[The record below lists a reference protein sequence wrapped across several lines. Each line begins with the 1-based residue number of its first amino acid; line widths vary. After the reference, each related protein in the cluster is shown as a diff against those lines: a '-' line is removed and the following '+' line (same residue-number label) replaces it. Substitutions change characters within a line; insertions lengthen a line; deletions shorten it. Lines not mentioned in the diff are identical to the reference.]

1 MTKRPIKSIF
11 SDLKRLSKQKTFK
24 RKLSFKFESEFLNYQ
39 PYLRDFSS
47 QHYEIFEELAYKLG
61 LQHSIDDLFSGQV
74 VNKTESR
81 PALHHQYRIDPASNY
96 FNFKKITE
104 PFIKKI
110 LKEGFT
116 NIITFGI
123 GGSYEGPKL
132 LQEYTFKKSSELNY
146 YFISGP
152 DKDEFN
158 SIVKP
163 LIGQK
168 NFYIFS
174 SKSLS
179 TDETLLCL
187 KWLGK
192 ERNESNSIV
201 ITANSEKAK
210 TLNFPKNCIVPFPET
225 VGGRYSIWSPI
236 SLSAGLENNF
246 STFLKGGFAADKMML
261 GTTKKDQQYQKFIK
275 ILAFSDLWFNN
286 FKNKKNRV
294 VLSYNWKL
302 RSLTNYLQQLE
313 MESLGKEANP
323 KSIFQETGQSIFGGF
338 GSTAQHSYFQLL
350 HQGTAEFCTDII
362 YSTSTVSPL
371 SSAQARG
378 QASLLSSDFKTSNNI
393 LEKTNSNS
401 PVNLFHMNKLSLGGL
416 GFLLATWEHR
426 VFITASMLQINPFDQ
441 YGVAAG
447 KVVAKKFLS

>member
-47 QHYEIFEELAYKLG
+47 QHYEIFEELAYKLD

-81 PALHHQYRIDPASNY
+81 PALHHQYRIDPASND

-110 LKEGFT
+110 LKEGFA

-210 TLNFPKNCIVPFPET
+210 TLSFPKNCIVPFPET

-323 KSIFQETGQSIFGGF
+323 KSIFKETGQSIFGGF

>member
-1 MTKRPIKSIF
+1 MTKRPIQSIF

-74 VNKTESR
+74 VNKTENR
-81 PALHHQYRIDPASNY
+81 PALHHQYRIDPTSND
-96 FNFKKITE
+96 FNFKNITE
-104 PFIKKI
+104 PFIRKI

-210 TLNFPKNCIVPFPET
+210 TLSFPKNCIVPFPET

-323 KSIFQETGQSIFGGF
+323 KSIFKETGQSIFGGF

-378 QASLLSSDFKTSNNI
+378 QASLLSSDLKTSNNI

-401 PVNLFHMNKLSLGGL
+401 PVNLFHMNKLSLPGL

>member
-210 TLNFPKNCIVPFPET
+210 TLSFPKNCIVPFPET

-323 KSIFQETGQSIFGGF
+323 KSIFKETGQSIFGGF